1 MNKPL
6 AVVPA
11 NDAVTATLVMADVIA
26 EKKAIFISPPV
37 VNGEQSAFEPVP
49 EKVQENIA
57 AIVESSGSTGS
68 PKRISISTSAL
79 LHAARAGQERLGP
92 LGQWLLALP
101 INFIAGQQ
109 VLVRSVL
116 ADVQP
121 VIMNTSLPFTPEA
134 FFRSSALM
142 NSDYKYT
149 SLVPA
154 QLARLIAQAEV
165 DKDSLSQLRSF
176 RAILVGGQSTP
187 EELRSRALDL
197 GVRVVVSYGM
207 TETAGGCVY
216 DGIPLEGVRLKIAP
230 DSRLLISGKTMAE
243 DQDDWIFT
251 NDLAELTPEGKL
263 NIIGRADRVIISGG
277 LKLSLERVEYL
288 GSQLPGVEQIAAVSI
303 DDSTWGQRVG
313 IAYVGSPEVAD
324 DIANQLAHLL
334 GPAGKPIRV
343 IRVDKLPKLHT
354 GKTDNRLVAK
364 IFEQGVVD

>member
-1 MNKPL
+1 MSKPL

-11 NDAVTATLVMADVIA
+11 NDTVAALIFMTEVISGT
-26 EKKAIFISPPV
+26 KAMFVSPAV
-37 VNGEQSAFEPVP
+37 VNGEQPKFDPVP
-49 EKVQENIA
+49 ETVEDNIA
-57 AIVESSGSTGS
+57 LIVESSGSTGA

-79 LHAARAGQERLGP
+79 LHAASAGQERLGP

-109 VLVRSVL
+109 VLVRSLL

-121 VIMNTSLPFTPEA
+121 VIMNTAVPFTPEA
-134 FFRSSALM
+134 FLRSAMLM
-142 NSDYKYT
+142 THDNKYT

-154 QLARLIAQAEV
+154 QLAKLLVSAEQ
-165 DKDSLSQLRSF
+165 DKALLSALRSF

-187 EELRSRALDL
+187 DELRNKALDM
-197 GVRVVVSYGM
+197 GIKVVVSYGM
-207 TETAGGCVY
+207 TETAGGCVF

-251 NDLAELTPEGKL
+251 NDLAELTPGGKL

-277 LKLSLERVEYL
+277 IKVALERVEYL
-288 GSQLPGVEQIAAVSI
+288 GSELPGVEEIAAASLQ
-303 DDSTWGQRVG
+303 DETWGERVG

-343 IRVDKLPKLHT
+343 LRVDKLPKLHT
-354 GKTDNRLVAK
+354 GKTDNRLVAQL
-364 IFEQGVVD
+364 FGQE